1 MLVTALVTTAFL
13 AVSALA
19 QKEATVTI
27 EASHGGAGN
36 GLTNTTIDVIINK
49 PYHNATILDEVSTLF
64 LRGATGVPLDS
75 ITCTP
80 FKNADG
86 SGDSGLPFN
95 STSPSYVSTNTIQIG
110 SIVCITTHI
119 EMAPPGGLAS
129 SSSVAPTTTLVTTKT
144 PASQTT
150 VTSEVTS
157 RATETSGSQP
167 IGASSTTS
175 GGGAAASTGN
185 AASCIALSGEL
196 FGGLALAGF
205 GLAFAL

>member
-1 MLVTALVTTAFL
+1 MLATALLATALL
-13 AVSALA
+13 AVSAFA
-19 QKEATVTI
+19 QKEAAVTI

-49 PYHNATILDEVSTLF
+49 PYHNATILDEVSTLY

-129 SSSVAPTTTLVTTKT
+129 SSSATPTSTLVTTKT
-144 PASQTT
+144 PLARTT

-157 RATETSGSQP
+157 MATETSGSQP

-175 GGGAAASTGN
+175 GGAAASTGN